1 MACTTLL
8 VGKNASYDGSTIM
21 ARNEDTP
28 NGMFNVKKLVVVQP
42 EDQPRHY
49 RSVCSHVE
57 MDLPGNPLRYTNI
70 PDSTRGDGIWGEAG
84 INEANVAMTATE
96 TITTNERVLGADP
109 YIEFQKAVGKEG
121 DDNYQPEIA
130 GGIGEEDL
138 VTIVLPYI
146 KSAREGV
153 IRLGSLLEKYGTYE
167 PNAIG
172 FADADEIWWLET
184 IGGHHWMAKRVP
196 DDCYVTM
203 PNQLGIDEFDLEDAL
218 GEQKEHMCSADLR
231 EFIEDNHLNVSV
243 DGDSDRFNP
252 RDFFGSRSDT
262 DHVYNTPRA
271 WFMQRYLNPYD
282 EDWDS
287 PDALHTPESDDIP
300 WARQPERKV
309 TIEDVKYCMNGHY
322 NRTPYDPYGDKGTSE
337 SRRQYRPIGI
347 NRTSELSILQIRPYA
362 PESFRS
368 IQWVA
373 LGSNPFN
380 TLVPVYTNVDTTP
393 EYLAGADDR
402 VTPDYHYWANRL
414 IAALADGHYNESS
427 TEINRYQEKTLSYG
441 HANVRLTDAALAKTD
456 YDLDDMND
464 KNIHKMLEEANQ
476 KECDM
481 LKKDTDELLSSI
493 LYISSMHMKNGF
505 FLSDN

>member
-8 VGKNASYDGSTIM
+8 VGKKASYDGSTIM

-28 NGMFNVKKLVVVQP
+28 NGMFNVKKMVVVQP
-42 EDQPRHY
+42 EDQPRYY

-57 MDLPGNPLRYTNI
+57 VELPGDPMRYTNI
-70 PDSTRGDGIWGEAG
+70 PDATRGAGVWGEAG
-84 INEANVAMTATE
+84 VNEKNVAMTATE
-96 TITTNERVLGADP
+96 TITTNPRVLGADP
-109 YIEFQKAVGKEG
+109 YVELKKAVGKEG
-121 DDNYQPEIA
+121 DADYQPEVA

-146 KSAREGV
+146 KTAREGV
-153 IRLGSLLEKYGTYE
+153 ERLGALLEQYGTYE

-172 FADADEIWWLET
+172 FSDADEIWWLET

-203 PNQLGIDEFDLEDAL
+203 PNQLGIDDFDLEDAF
-218 GEQKEHMCSADLR
+218 GEQKDHMCSADLR
-231 EFIEDNHLNVSV
+231 EFIVDNHLAVSV
-243 DGDSDRFNP
+243 DGDSDHFNP
-252 RDFFGSRSDT
+252 RDVFGSRTDT

-287 PDALHTPESDDIP
+287 PEALHTPESDDIP

-322 NRTPYDPYGDKGTSE
+322 NRTPYDCYGDKGDE
-337 SRRQYRPIGI
+337 RSRHRYRTIGI
-347 NRTSELSILQIRPYA
+347 NRTSELSVLQIRPYA
-362 PESFRS
+362 PEAYRA

-380 TLVPVYTNVDTTP
+380 TLVPVYTNIDVTP
-393 EYLAGADDR
+393 EYLSGARDL
-402 VTPDYHYWANRL
+402 VTTDYLYWSDRL
-414 IAALADGHYNESS
+414 IAALADAHYNDNLSAIE
-427 TEINRYQEKTLSYG
+427 NYQQTTLAFG
-441 HANVRLTDAALAKTD
+441 HENIRLTDAELAAKGRDSAGMDDVEIHRALEA
-456 YDLDDMND
+456 
-464 KNIHKMLEEANQ
+464 ANQ
-476 KECDM
+476 KECDF
-481 LKKDTDELLSSI
+481 LKKQTDALLHSV
-493 LYISSMHMKNGF
+493 LYTAAMHMKNGF